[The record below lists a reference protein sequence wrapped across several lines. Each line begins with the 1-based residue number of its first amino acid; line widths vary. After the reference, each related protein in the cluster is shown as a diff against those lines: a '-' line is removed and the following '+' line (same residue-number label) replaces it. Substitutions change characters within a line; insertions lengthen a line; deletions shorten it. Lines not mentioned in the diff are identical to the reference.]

1 MDEIVG
7 TGGSPPPRP
16 AAAGP
21 WQPPGPP
28 ETPGAWR
35 PPRSLETSLLQ
46 FFHRLREAGVP
57 VSMVEVLDAFAC
69 LAHVDLADRS
79 QFRAALF
86 ATLVKRPE
94 DQQAFGVLF
103 DVCFPLTASGR
114 FGADGPGGPDDDP
127 ALHPPGAEAGPPVG
141 ERTPAGEGEVVH
153 SHGDPSDELLAALL
167 EALRHGDEA
176 ALRSLAGLAVDRFGG
191 LQAQP
196 EASERYY
203 LYRILRQV
211 ELYRL
216 LAMALGDSDDPD
228 GAARHGREEL
238 ARRIED
244 FRRLLAEQLRHR
256 MAVSVGAEQLAELY
270 RERQLD
276 DVDFLAA
283 TASQLGEGRL
293 GVRPLPRMRAAGAA
307 GGRRRRR
314 HGRLDV
320 RRTVRR
326 SLSSG
331 GVPVDPAFRA
341 VRASKPD
348 LYVLADVSGSVIEFA
363 KFTLSLLHA
372 MNQEFAKLRSFV
384 FVDGVDEVTNILDQ
398 GGHRMDLRGAFAM
411 AKVVADDGHSD
422 YGNVFRRFA
431 ERYGGDVDSRSTL
444 IVMGDARNNYRDPG
458 LEAFRDLADRSRR
471 LYWLNPEPRADW
483 NGTDSIMAT
492 YAPACDRVFEVR
504 TLRQLTA
511 CVDEIT

>member
-1 MDEIVG
+1 MGEILS
-7 TGGSPPPRP
+7 TGGREPSR
-16 AAAGP
+16 
-21 WQPPGPP
+21 
-28 ETPGAWR
+28 T
-35 PPRSLETSLLQ
+35 LETSLLE

-69 LAHVDLADRS
+69 LRHVDLADRA

-94 DQQAFGVLF
+94 DTQAFDVLF
-103 DVCFPLTASGR
+103 DVCFPLVRAQGSAGS
-114 FGADGPGGPDDDP
+114 DDSPGS
-127 ALHPPGAEAGPPVG
+127 ALQPPGAAPGPPVG
-141 ERTPAGEGEVVH
+141 ERSPSEEEGVAVVH
-153 SHGDPSDELLAALL
+153 SPADVSDELLRALL
-167 EALRHGDEA
+167 DALRHDDQA
-176 ALRSLAGLAVDRFGG
+176 AMRTLAGLAVDRFGG
-191 LQAQP
+191 LDAQR

-203 LYRILRQV
+203 VYRILRQV

-216 LAMALGDSDDPD
+216 LAMALADDQDPD

-244 FRRLLAEQLRHR
+244 FRRLLGEQVRHR
-256 MAVSVGAEQLAELY
+256 LSASVGADQAAELY
-270 RERQLD
+270 RERRLEDVGFLDANSGQLRE
-276 DVDFLAA
+276 LRQA
-283 TASQLGEGRL
+283 
-293 GVRPLPRMRAAGAA
+293 VRPLARKLAARAAQKRRL
-307 GGRRRRR
+307 RRR
-314 HGRLDV
+314 GRLDV

-372 MNQEFAKLRSFV
+372 MNEEFAKLRSFA
-384 FVDGVDEVTNILDQ
+384 FVDGVDEVTGILDQ
-398 GGHRMDLRGAFAM
+398 GGHRMDLRGAFAR
-411 AKVVADDGHSD
+411 AKLVAADGHSD
-422 YGNVFRRFA
+422 YGNVFRRFV
-431 ERYGGDVDSRSTL
+431 ERYGADVDARSTL

-458 LEAFRDLADRSRR
+458 LEALGGLGGRARR

-483 NGTDSIMAT
+483 DTTDSIMSV
-492 YAPACDRVFEVR
+492 YASACDRVFEVR
-504 TLRQLTA
+504 NLRQLTA

>member
-7 TGGSPPPRP
+7 TG
-16 AAAGP
+16 
-21 WQPPGPP
+21 
-28 ETPGAWR
+28 AWR
-35 PPRSLETSLLQ
+35 PSRSLETSLLE
-46 FFHRLREAGVP
+46 FFHRLRQAGVP
-57 VSMVEVLDAFAC
+57 VAMVEVLDAFAC
-69 LAHVDLADRS
+69 LAHVDLADRA

-86 ATLVKRPE
+86 TTLIKRPE

-114 FGADGPGGPDDDP
+114 FGPGGPGDPDGPDDDP
-127 ALHPPGAEAGPPVG
+127 ALHPPGPGPGPPVG
-141 ERTPAGEGEVVH
+141 ERTPAGEGEGEVVH
-153 SHGDPSDELLAALL
+153 SPGDPSDELLAALL

-191 LQAQP
+191 LEAQP

-216 LAMALGDSDDPD
+216 LAMALGDSDDSD

-238 ARRIED
+238 TRRIED

-256 MAVSVGAEQLAELY
+256 MAASVGAEQVAELY

-283 TASQLGEGRL
+283 NSGQLRELRQA
-293 GVRPLPRMRAAGAA
+293 VRPLARKLAARAAQK
-307 GGRRRRR
+307 RRLRR

-384 FVDGVDEVTNILDQ
+384 FVDGVDEVTGILDQ
-398 GGHRMDLRGAFAM
+398 GGHRMDLRGAFAR

-458 LEAFRDLADRSRR
+458 LEAFRDLAERSRR
-471 LYWLNPEPRADW
+471 LYWLNPEPKADW
-483 NGTDSIMAT
+483 DSTDSIMAT

>member
-1 MDEIVG
+1 MEGIVG
-7 TGGSPPPRP
+7 TG
-16 AAAGP
+16 
-21 WQPPGPP
+21 
-28 ETPGAWR
+28 EWR
-35 PPRSLETSLLQ
+35 PPRSLETSLLE
-46 FFHRLREAGVP
+46 FFHRLREARVP
-57 VSMVEVLDAFAC
+57 VAMVEVLDAFAC
-69 LAHVDLADRS
+69 LAHVELADRA
-79 QFRAALF
+79 QFRSALF

-94 DQQAFGVLF
+94 DQQAFAVLF
-103 DVCFPLTASGR
+103 DVCFPLTS
-114 FGADGPGGPDDDP
+114 GPGARHPD
-127 ALHPPGAEAGPPVG
+127 PPLSGPPVG
-141 ERTPAGEGEVVH
+141 EHTAAAEEGDGAVH
-153 SHGDPSDELLAALL
+153 SPEGAVAGGLPDASDELLAALL
-167 EALRHGDEA
+167 DALRHDDEA
-176 ALRSLAGLAVDRFGG
+176 AMRALAGLAVDRHAG
-191 LQAQP
+191 LEAQP

-283 TASQLGEGRL
+283 NASQLRELRQA
-293 GVRPLPRMRAAGAA
+293 VRPLARKLASRAAQ
-307 GGRRRRR
+307 RRRLRR

-384 FVDGVDEVTNILDQ
+384 FVDGVDEVTGILDQ
-398 GGHRMDLRGAFAM
+398 GGHRMDLRGAFAR

-458 LEAFRDLADRSRR
+458 LEAFRDLAERSRR

-483 NGTDSIMAT
+483 DSTDSIMAT

>member
-1 MDEIVG
+1 MGEIVS
-7 TGGSPPPRP
+7 TGDWG
-16 AAAGP
+16 
-21 WQPPGPP
+21 
-28 ETPGAWR
+28 
-35 PPRSLETSLLQ
+35 PPRSLETGLLE
-46 FFHRLREAGVP
+46 FFHRLREARVP

-69 LAHVDLADRS
+69 LDHVELADRT

-103 DVCFPLTASGR
+103 DVCFPLTPAASPAASGS
-114 FGADGPGGPDDDP
+114 GS
-127 ALHPPGAEAGPPVG
+127 GPPVG
-141 ERTPAGEGEVVH
+141 EHRRPTDGVPEVVH
-153 SHGDPSDELLAALL
+153 SPADASEELLAALL
-167 EALRHGDEA
+167 DALRHDDEA
-176 ALRSLAGLAVDRFGG
+176 AMRTLAGLAVDRFGG
-191 LQAQP
+191 LDAQP

-244 FRRLLAEQLRHR
+244 FRRLLGEQLRHR
-256 MAVSVGAEQLAELY
+256 MSASVGPEQAAELY
-270 RERQLD
+270 RERQLE
-276 DVDFLAA
+276 DVDFLGANA
-283 TASQLGEGRL
+283 GQLRELRQA
-293 GVRPLPRMRAAGAA
+293 VRPLARKLAARAAQKRRL
-307 GGRRRRR
+307 RRR
-314 HGRLDV
+314 GRLDV

-372 MNQEFAKLRSFV
+372 MDQEFAKLRSFA
-384 FVDGVDEVTNILDQ
+384 FVDGVDEVTGILAE
-398 GGHRMDLRGAFAM
+398 GGHRMDLRGAFAR
-411 AKVVADDGHSD
+411 AKLVADDGHSD

-431 ERYGGDVDSRSTL
+431 ERYGAEVDARSTL
-444 IVMGDARNNYRDPG
+444 IVMGDARNNYREPG
-458 LEAFRDLADRSRR
+458 LAAFRGLAERSRR

-483 NGTDSIMAT
+483 DTTDSIMAA

>member
-1 MDEIVG
+1 MEEIVG
-7 TGGSPPPRP
+7 TGPTAPRRSPE
-16 AAAGP
+16 
-21 WQPPGPP
+21 PPGP
-28 ETPGAWR
+28 WR
-35 PPRSLETSLLQ
+35 PSRSLETSLLE

-69 LAHVDLADRS
+69 LAHVDLADRA

-103 DVCFPLTASGR
+103 DVCFPLTAARPS
-114 FGADGPGGPDDDP
+114 APGDDEP
-127 ALHPPGAEAGPPVG
+127 ALHPPGAGPGRPVG
-141 ERTPAGEGEVVH
+141 ERTPPEDGEELVVH
-153 SHGDPSDELLAALL
+153 SPGDPSDELLAALL
-167 EALRHGDEA
+167 DALRHGDEA

-191 LQAQP
+191 LEAQP

-256 MAVSVGAEQLAELY
+256 MAVSVGADQVAELY

-283 TASQLGEGRL
+283 NASQLRELRQA
-293 GVRPLPRMRAAGAA
+293 VRPLARKLAARAAQK
-307 GGRRRRR
+307 RRLRR

-384 FVDGVDEVTNILDQ
+384 FVDGVDEVTGILDQ
-398 GGHRMDLRGAFAM
+398 GGHRMDLRGAFAR

-431 ERYGGDVDSRSTL
+431 ERYGGDVDGRSTL
-444 IVMGDARNNYRDPG
+444 LVMGDARNNYRDPG
-458 LEAFRDLADRSRR
+458 LAAFRDLAERSRR

-483 NGTDSIMAT
+483 DSTDSIMAT

>member
-7 TGGSPPPRP
+7 TGDPPPP
-16 AAAGP
+16 PEAAGP
-21 WQPPGPP
+21 W
-28 ETPGAWR
+28 R
-35 PPRSLETSLLQ
+35 PARSLETSLLE

-69 LAHVDLADRS
+69 LAHVDLADRA

-94 DQQAFGVLF
+94 DQRAFGVLF
-103 DVCFPLTASGR
+103 DVCFPLTRAPADQPGPA
-114 FGADGPGGPDDDP
+114 GAPQPD
-127 ALHPPGAEAGPPVG
+127 PPDAGPPVG
-141 ERTPAGEGEVVH
+141 ERTPAGEEGDGVVH
-153 SHGDPSDELLAALL
+153 SPPDPSDELLAALL
-167 EALRHGDEA
+167 EALRQGDEA

-191 LQAQP
+191 LEVQP

-216 LAMALGDSDDPD
+216 LAMALGDSDDPE

-256 MAVSVGAEQLAELY
+256 MAVSVGAEQVAELY

-283 TASQLGEGRL
+283 NASQLRELRQA
-293 GVRPLPRMRAAGAA
+293 VRPLARKLASRAAQ
-307 GGRRRRR
+307 RRRLRR

-384 FVDGVDEVTNILDQ
+384 FVDGVDEVTGILDQ
-398 GGHRMDLRGAFAM
+398 GGHRMDLRGAFAR

-431 ERYGGDVDSRSTL
+431 ERYGGDVDARSTL

-458 LEAFRDLADRSRR
+458 LEAFQDLAQRSRR
-471 LYWLNPEPRADW
+471 QYWLNPEPRADW
-483 NGTDSIMAT
+483 DSTDSIMAT

>member
-1 MDEIVG
+1 MGQIVS
-7 TGGSPPPRP
+7 TG
-16 AAAGP
+16 
-21 WQPPGPP
+21 
-28 ETPGAWR
+28 
-35 PPRSLETSLLQ
+35 PRSLETSLLE
-46 FFHRLREAGVP
+46 FFHRLREARVP

-69 LAHVDLADRS
+69 LAHVDLADRA
-79 QFRAALF
+79 QFRSALF

-103 DVCFPLTASGR
+103 DVCFPLTHAPRAGSLD
-114 FGADGPGGPDDDP
+114 APDVDHAGLQPDP
-127 ALHPPGAEAGPPVG
+127 PLAGPPVG
-141 ERTPAGEGEVVH
+141 EATAEGAEGEWGVH
-153 SHGDPSDELLAALL
+153 DPLEASGDLLAALL
-167 EALRHGDEA
+167 DALRHDDEA
-176 ALRSLAGLAVDRFGG
+176 AMRTLAGLAVDRFGG
-191 LQAQP
+191 LEAQP

-256 MAVSVGAEQLAELY
+256 MAASVGVHQAAELY
-270 RERQLD
+270 RERQLE
-276 DVDFLAA
+276 DVDFLGAN
-283 TASQLGEGRL
+283 ASQLRELRQA
-293 GVRPLPRMRAAGAA
+293 VRPLARKLASRAAQKRRL
-307 GGRRRRR
+307 RRR
-314 HGRLDV
+314 GRLDV

-326 SLSSG
+326 SLSAG

-372 MNQEFAKLRSFV
+372 MNAEFAKLRSFA
-384 FVDGVDEVTNILDQ
+384 FVDGIDEVTGLLEE
-398 GGHRMDLRGAFAM
+398 GGHRMDLRGAFAR
-411 AKVVADDGHSD
+411 AKLVADDGHSD

-431 ERYGGDVDSRSTL
+431 ERYGGEVDTRTTL
-444 IVMGDARNNYRDPG
+444 IVMGDARNNYREPG
-458 LEAFRDLADRSRR
+458 LEPFRDLAERSRR
-471 LYWLNPEPRADW
+471 LYWLNPEPHAEWDT
-483 NGTDSIMAT
+483 TDSIMNLYGA
-492 YAPACDRVFEVR
+492 ACDRVFEVR